1 MIAARNGVCLCG
13 ASRFTATP
21 EQGAHACHCGNCR
34 TWSGGMF
41 LAVHCGTSVVFNRDA
56 PLARYGSSDRAER
69 VFCARCGSSAV
80 WQLKDGSRQIVS
92 LQAFESPGDFVI
104 DSQIYVD
111 RKPGSY
117 APANRTE
124 MLTEAG
130 VIATYASAGQEGA

>member
-1 MIAARNGVCLCG
+1 MTAARNGLCLCG
-13 ASRFTATP
+13 ASSFTAAP
-21 EQGAHACHCGNCR
+21 EHGAHACHCGNCR

-41 LAVHCGTSVVFNRDA
+41 PAVQCGTPAVFNQNA
-56 PLARYGSSDRAER
+56 PLACCGSSDRAER

-80 WQLKDGSRQIVS
+80 WQLKDGSRQIFS
-92 LQAFESPGDFVI
+92 IQAFESLGDFGI

-130 VIATYASAGQEGA
+130 VIARYAIAGQGGA